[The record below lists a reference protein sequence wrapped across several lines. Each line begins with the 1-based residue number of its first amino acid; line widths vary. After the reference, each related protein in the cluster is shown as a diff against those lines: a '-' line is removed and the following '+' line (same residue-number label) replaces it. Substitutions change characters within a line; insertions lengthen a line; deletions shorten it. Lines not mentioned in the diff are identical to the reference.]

1 MIRKWIFGGIVFA
14 LLLGMTGVTSAQE
27 KKMTREEYDA
37 QLLDSQTRETNANAE
52 IEKTDLQIADLKGK
66 IKATEDAIKALQGDI
81 RGLVDA
87 SEAEMR
93 VYGNTLDGLL
103 KQLEG
108 LSSLTPEELFHQ
120 RGELADVSAQLAE
133 LKGSKMATLP
143 KMAAKIARIEGMLAD
158 LEANKPQQITV
169 NYEVMRG
176 DNLWNIA
183 KKDEIYADAYMWPRL
198 YRANK
203 EKISDPDLIYPKQN
217 LDVPFGVGENQY
229 LVTRGDVLSKI
240 AAAVY
245 NDPGKWQQIY
255 EANKDQIVEQNLIF
269 PAQVLEIPAN

>member
-14 LLLGMTGVTSAQE
+14 LLLGMTDVASAQE
-27 KKMTREEYDA
+27 KKMTREEYDKEL
-37 QLLDSQTRETNANAE
+37 QDSQTRETNANAE
-52 IEKTDLQIADLKGK
+52 IEKIDLQIADLQSQ
-66 IKATEDAIKALQGDI
+66 INDAESAIKGLQGDI

-87 SEAEMR
+87 SDSEIR
-93 VYGNTLDGLL
+93 VYGNKLDALL
-103 KQLEG
+103 NQLEG
-108 LSSLTPEELFHQ
+108 LAALTPEELFHQ
-120 RGELADVSAQLAE
+120 RGELADITAQLAE
-133 LKGSKMATLP
+133 LKMDKVAALP
-143 KMAAKIARIEGMLAD
+143 EMAAKIARIEGMLAD
-158 LEANKPQQITV
+158 LEANKPQQITI

-183 KKDEIYADAYMWPRL
+183 KKEEIYADAYMWPRI

-217 LDVPFGVGENQY
+217 LDVPFGVGESQY

-245 NDPGKWQQIY
+245 NDPGKWQKIY
-255 EANKDQIVEQNLIF
+255 EANKDQIFERDLIF